1 MLEIQSRPGISP
13 SGLQALSHWADLEER
28 AASRL
33 LQERLNLIN
42 INREMGNRGVV
53 ERLLGRED
61 VWQNP
66 NALVKPGGVD
76 PINVTLS
83 NLEKIDATRNMLAG
97 VNDMTRGQKSKMVK
111 GPDGRMYETIDMTS
125 KPTPDVEPWRAKQAQ
140 GQGALDVLLALKQG
154 GAEKTKDLV
163 SQVANINNY
172 GADPQNKYG
181 AKVNSAIDQSKGIV
195 KDYKGY
201 VDKYNASPSRQ
212 KQFLEEQ
219 TADEMKDEIIK
230 GFYEAMNYTKDP
242 NEKAKIYARTKSALH
257 GIDVGYKRREG
268 SGDLLGPLS
277 DYTKVPGGGGRVGTR
292 EVEVTFADGET
303 LKFPVRKNL
312 PEGKSLE
319 KYVTEQFPEVKGR
332 KITRTQLISASRQL
346 DPGEIAESMNKVQEL
361 IDKIDNENLSDT
373 ARFRKKA
380 KIAQQFG
387 YTLNME
393 SEKLNPLTDEDYA
406 VRGSSK
412 STFADKVKDIL
423 GSN

>member
-1 MLEIQSRPGISP
+1 MLEIQSRPGVSP

-28 AASRL
+28 AAKRL
-33 LQERLNLIN
+33 LEERLNLIN

-53 ERLLGRED
+53 ERLKGSKD

-97 VNDMTRGQKSKMVK
+97 VNDMTK
-111 GPDGRMYETIDMTS
+111 GVPLTQGAQTIDMTG

-154 GAEKTKDLV
+154 GKEKTGDLV

-172 GADPQNKYG
+172 GADPHNKYG
-181 AKVNSAIDQSKGIV
+181 VKVNSEIDQSKRIV
-195 KDYKGY
+195 KYYKAY

-230 GFYEAMNYTKDP
+230 GFYEAMNYTKDT

-257 GIDVGYKRREG
+257 GIDVAYKRREG

-277 DYTKVPGGGGRVGTR
+277 EYTRVPGGGGRVGTR